1 MRKKIIDLI
10 YPARCPLCGDIV
22 MPRGQLACPEC
33 MTAAPYVTE
42 PMCKKCGKPLQDEIE
57 EYCSDCRTKEHSY
70 DKGLALFA
78 YDDMVKQSIS
88 RFKYENKREYAGFY
102 GHEMVLRL
110 GTEIRSWKA
119 DAIIPIPLHRSRQ
132 RYRGYNQ
139 SELIA
144 EVVGRELQIPL
155 YTHLVMREKKTIAQK
170 KLNHGERQNNLKRA
184 FKISQND
191 VKLDTVILLDDIYT
205 TGSTI
210 DAVAAILKNTGVKQV
225 FFIALSVGHG

>member
-1 MRKKIIDLI
+1 MD
-10 YPARCPLCGDIV
+10 
-22 MPRGQLACPEC
+22 
-33 MTAAPYVTE
+33 
-42 PMCKKCGKPLQDEIE
+42 
-57 EYCSDCRTKEHSY
+57 TKWSC
-70 DKGLALFA
+70 A
-78 YDDMVKQSIS
+78 
-88 RFKYENKREYAGFY
+88 
-102 GHEMVLRL
+102 
-110 GTEIRSWKA
+110 WKA

-225 FFIALSVGHG
+225 FFIALSVGHGQ